1 MLIFVFL
8 FVCFSLK
15 RVIMY
20 DCGHNLVLE
29 AIVCYFKRK
38 FAKRI
43 DVMPVSGFI
52 NKDHIERFL

>member
-1 MLIFVFL
+1 
-8 FVCFSLK
+8 
-15 RVIMY
+15 MY